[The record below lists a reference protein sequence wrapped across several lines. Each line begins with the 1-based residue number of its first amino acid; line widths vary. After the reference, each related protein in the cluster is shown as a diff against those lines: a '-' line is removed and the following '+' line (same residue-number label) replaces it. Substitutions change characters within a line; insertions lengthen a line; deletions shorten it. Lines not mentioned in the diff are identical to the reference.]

1 MICAPALML
10 VFTFRPDDFGRSH
23 TDRSTLLAALSF
35 ALLFM
40 VVLLS
45 VLVGSIAISVPG
57 GGSQL
62 AIGISL

>member
-1 MICAPALML
+1 ML
-10 VFTFRPDDFGRSH
+10 VFTFRPDDFGRSD

-45 VLVGSIAISVPG
+45 VPAGFVEFR
-57 GGSQL
+57 
-62 AIGISL
+62 